1 MVGEGVDE
9 AFVDRLWDFH
19 REQIWSKVLLLFIE
33 VSFSRSFSHFCWSG
47 EGVGVGWGDDE
58 LGGEGGGGEEEGGA
72 GGEAEKIFLASVSNP
87 YSHRDV
93 VD

>member
-47 EGVGVGWGDDE
+47 EGDQKE
-58 LGGEGGGGEEEGGA
+58 Y
-72 GGEAEKIFLASVSNP
+72 F
-87 YSHRDV
+87 
-93 VD
+93 

>member
-58 LGGEGGGGEEEGGA
+58 LGGEGGGRRRRAGLEGNQK
-72 GGEAEKIFLASVSNP
+72 EYF
-87 YSHRDV
+87 
-93 VD
+93 